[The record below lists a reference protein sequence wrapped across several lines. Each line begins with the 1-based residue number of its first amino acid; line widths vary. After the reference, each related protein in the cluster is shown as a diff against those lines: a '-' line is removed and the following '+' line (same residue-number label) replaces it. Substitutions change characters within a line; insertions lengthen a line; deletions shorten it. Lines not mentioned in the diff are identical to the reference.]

1 MARKIENKGELSLQE
16 QAGKILEAAEK
27 KGAQK
32 NFFFVTTF
40 KRYQTQLKIMSDLEK
55 EIEDLGATVSK
66 EYVKGRKNVY
76 TNPAISEYNRTAT
89 AANGTVVTLMKILSG
104 MPDEKETSSIGD
116 IMSAIMSDE

>member
-1 MARKIENKGELSLQE
+1 MA
-16 QAGKILEAAEK
+16 
-27 KGAQK
+27 
-32 NFFFVTTF
+32 
-40 KRYQTQLKIMSDLEK
+40 DLEK

-116 IMSAIMSDE
+116 IMSAIMSDFVK